1 MADHFI
7 PPQGRRTIR
16 QRHGLPD
23 PGISV
28 SGLTPTTTRPNRD
41 IRMWALGDGAPGSTI
56 SRLRQAYLGALDAV
70 DKLEA
75 RKSDALAS
83 GKFTA
88 SGATDHV
95 AEFVFKDLVPTFK
108 RGRNAIEAAR
118 REAGKLRDKIKLQP
132 GDKTDV
138 VGALQRREMREFLR
152 TMPDKQRNE
161 YISKRRDNMD
171 PALALAICELPAEFS
186 GVLEGDRNG
195 LIDAAL
201 QAQHGEAMTQLREL
215 EDAIEIAASAVET
228 GRDEVRTETGLNPQT
243 FDYRAAQVEN
253 KGETPWLKRM
263 TENGQEVVRV
273 VRFDWGN
280 GGETGTAALATPQD
294 LESGKFFTNRA
305 EYDAANHEW
314 LKHRG
319 ATA

>member
-28 SGLTPTTTRPNRD
+28 SGVMAPTTSRANRD
-41 IRMWALGDGAPGSTI
+41 IRMWHLGDGAPGSTI
-56 SRLRQAYLGALDAV
+56 ARLRQAYLGALDAV
-70 DKLEA
+70 DRVGERKAEA
-75 RKSDALAS
+75 LKS
-83 GKFTA
+83 GKFTEA
-88 SGATDHV
+88 GATDHV
-95 AEFVFKDLVPTFK
+95 SEFIFKELSPTFK
-108 RGRNAIEAAR
+108 RGRNVIDKAKAEAKALREKIRLEAA
-118 REAGKLRDKIKLQP
+118 DK
-132 GDKTDV
+132 GDL

-161 YISKRRDNMD
+161 YVSKRRDNMD

-186 GVLEGDRNG
+186 GVLETDRND
-195 LIDAAL
+195 LIDRAL

-215 EDAIEIAASAVET
+215 EEAIEIAESAVET

-243 FDYRAAQVEN
+243 FDHRAAQFEN
-253 KGETPWLKRM
+253 KSETPWLKRM

-273 VRFDWGN
+273 IRWAKDGS
-280 GGETGTAALATPQD
+280 TGTGALPTAQD
-294 LESGKFFTNRA
+294 LETGKFFKDRA
-305 EYDAANHEW
+305 EYDAANREW
-314 LKHRG
+314 LKHRD
-319 ATA
+319 AEA

>member
-28 SGLTPTTTRPNRD
+28 PGLTQSGNRANRD
-41 IRMWALGDGAPGSTI
+41 IRMWHLGDGAPGSTI
-56 SRLRQAYLGALDAV
+56 ARLRQAYLGALEAV

-75 RKSDALAS
+75 RKADALAS

-186 GVLEGDRNG
+186 GVLETDRND
-195 LIDAAL
+195 LIDRAL
-201 QAQHGEAMTQLREL
+201 QAQHGEEMARLQEL
-215 EDAIEIAASAVET
+215 EEAIEIAASAVET

-243 FDYRAAQVEN
+243 FDYRAAQFEN
-253 KGETPWLKRM
+253 KSETPWLKRM

-273 VRFDWGN
+273 VRWAKDGSA
-280 GGETGTAALATPQD
+280 GTAPLATPQD
-294 LESGKFFTNRA
+294 VETGRFFNSRA

-314 LKHRG
+314 LKHRD